1 MRKTT
6 PLVILCG
13 CALFLSATAGYAR
26 NVAAAELFT
35 FKDAKGKTISAPLAG
50 VAEKRKLTSPSAHVD
65 PALDPKLTRAAT
77 IAQEHANAHS
87 KSRCWHYVKDALVAS
102 GVVASRPTT
111 ALAKQ
116 AGDELVRNYGFK
128 KLPISDPFAAPV
140 GAVLV
145 YNAPGS
151 AGHVEIRTEDGFAS
165 DFRAKTP
172 SRRPLIGIY
181 GKA

>member
-6 PLVILCG
+6 LLVILCG
-13 CALFLSATAGYAR
+13 CALLVSAAAGYGR
-26 NVAAAELFT
+26 NGAAAESFT
-35 FKDAKGKTISAPLAG
+35 SQDARGKTISASLAG
-50 VAEKRKLTSPSAHVD
+50 VAEKHKLTSPIAHVD

-77 IAQEHANAHS
+77 IAQERANAHS

-102 GVVASRPTT
+102 GVVASRPAT
-111 ALAKQ
+111 AMAKQ
-116 AGDELVRNYGFK
+116 AGDDLVRNYGFK

-145 YNAPGS
+145 YNASGS

-165 DFRAKTP
+165 DFRAKIP